1 MVIMAVEYGNR
12 IWQIEF
18 LRNRTKIH
26 KKICITYPFPI
37 SRPLVAF
44 YFGLEVSSFYIFIKR
59 YRKDIF
65 MKNNNRILSCYIL

>member
-44 YFGLEVSSFYIFIKR
+44 YFELEVRFFLYIYK
-59 YRKDIF
+59 KDIERVF
-65 MKNNNRILSCYIL
+65 L